1 MRAMRAMMRRL
12 MSQLKVSGRRAEVA
26 CGAAQQVMSSFIDS
40 MASPEEIELLESHL
54 VVCEACQRQLQAYRS
69 VKNLM
74 LSAVKPEVPGDLV
87 LETRVRLSR
96 LRNAN
101 PAAWVEAVF
110 ENLLKPLALPA
121 IAGISTTLLFFVVL
135 LGSFSTPEVM
145 AASDRLHD
153 PPGYLYKR
161 VRAGEPT
168 MRRFMD
174 NQPVLNQPLTVE
186 TEVGENGRVI
196 HYVIL
201 SGPEDP
207 KVDRWLREMLFYSEF
222 KPATLFGR
230 PVHSRIILS
239 FVGVTS

>member
-1 MRAMRAMMRRL
+1 MRRLL
-12 MSQLKVSGRRAEVA
+12 MSQLKVSPRRAEVV
-26 CGAAQQVMSSFIDS
+26 CREAQQVMSSFIDS

-54 VVCEACQRQLQAYRS
+54 VVCEACQRQLQGYRS

-74 LSAVKPEVPGDLV
+74 LYAVEPEVPGDLV

-121 IAGISTTLLFFVVL
+121 IAGISTTMLFFVVL
-135 LGSFSTPEVM
+135 LGSFPATPEVM
-145 AASDRLHD
+145 AASDGLHD

-174 NQPVLNQPLTVE
+174 NQPVLDQPLTVE
-186 TEVGENGRVI
+186 TEIGENGRVI
-196 HYVIL
+196 NYVIL

-207 KVDRWLREMLFYSEF
+207 EVDRWLREMLFYSEF